1 MTLALQA
8 MQLAMLAHAGQRR
21 KYTGNPYTEHLAQ
34 VAGIV
39 ATLPHGY
46 HHPQAT
52 CQEIVAT
59 AWLHDVIEDCGVPSV
74 SLRANFGPV
83 VAGGVLLLSDLEK
96 EGNRTLRKIAACER
110 LAAAPTWVQ
119 TIKIADL
126 ISNTASIREH
136 DPKFA
141 EVYIPE
147 ARALLEALDG
157 AHPTL
162 RNILREVLK

>member
-8 MQLAMLAHAGQRR
+8 MQFAMLAHAGQRR

-39 ATLPHGY
+39 ATLPHAY
-46 HHPQAT
+46 YHPQAMW
-52 CQEIVAT
+52 QEMIAT
-59 AWLHDVIEDCGVPSV
+59 AWLHDVIEDCGVHQV

-96 EGNRTLRKIAACER
+96 EGNRAACAR
-110 LAAAPTWVQ
+110 LADAPCWVQ
-119 TIKIADL
+119 TVKIADL

-141 EVYIPE
+141 EAYIPE

>member
-8 MQLAMLAHAGQRR
+8 MQFAMLAHASQSR
-21 KYTGNPYTEHLAQ
+21 KYTGAPYAEHLAQ

-39 ATLPHGY
+39 ATLTHAQY
-46 HHPQAT
+46 HPQAMG
-52 CQEIVAT
+52 QEMIAT
-59 AWLHDVIEDCGVPSV
+59 AWLHDVIEDCGIPYDM
-74 SLRANFGPV
+74 LRPHFGPV

-96 EGNRTLRKIAACER
+96 EGNRAACAR
-110 LAAAPTWVQ
+110 LADAPAWVQ

-136 DPKFA
+136 DPEFA
-141 EVYIPE
+141 EAYIPE